1 MVPQV
6 SILRPGIARTSTHEM
21 TRSET
26 WRPPGTRRPSPLSK
40 PSDTREPERKIQMAF
55 STAGGG
61 PFSTGPKM
69 NVTPLIDVLLVLI
82 IVFMLVVVNQRPTGL
97 EAQIPQPPN
106 PNDRTIPPPIR
117 TIVIQIHRAKPG
129 VGRSQAEHPQVMVNE
144 EAVEW
149 DQLRERLRD
158 IFAIRVERI
167 AYVEAD
173 DDIDFQDVADVI
185 AIARIAGVDRVGLL
199 TEDGKH
205 VPMKG

>member
-1 MVPQV
+1 M
-6 SILRPGIARTSTHEM
+6 G
-21 TRSET
+21 
-26 WRPPGTRRPSPLSK
+26 
-40 PSDTREPERKIQMAF
+40 F

-106 PNDRTIPPPIR
+106 PKDHTIPPPNR
-117 TIVIQIHRAKPG
+117 TIVIQIHRAKQG
-129 VGRSQAEHPQVMVNE
+129 VEHSTPERAHPQVMVNE
-144 EAVEW
+144 EAVDW
-149 DQLRERLRD
+149 DHLRDRLRD

-205 VPMKG
+205 VPMTG

>member
-1 MVPQV
+1 
-6 SILRPGIARTSTHEM
+6 
-21 TRSET
+21 
-26 WRPPGTRRPSPLSK
+26 
-40 PSDTREPERKIQMAF
+40 MAV

-82 IVFMLVVVNQRPTGL
+82 IVFMIVVIEQKPTGL
-97 EAQIPQPPN
+97 QTELPQQPKPTDH
-106 PNDRTIPPPIR
+106 PIPPPLT
-117 TIVIQIHRAKPG
+117 TIVIQIHHAK
-129 VGRSQAEHPQVMVNE
+129 VGIEHPQVMVNE
-144 EAVEW
+144 ETVDW
-149 DQLRERLRD
+149 DHLRERLRD

-167 AYVEAD
+167 AYLEAD

-205 VPMKG
+205 VPMAG

>member
-1 MVPQV
+1 
-6 SILRPGIARTSTHEM
+6 
-21 TRSET
+21 
-26 WRPPGTRRPSPLSK
+26 
-40 PSDTREPERKIQMAF
+40 MAF

-69 NVTPLIDVLLVLI
+69 NITPLIDVLLVLI

-185 AIARIAGVDRVGLL
+185 AIARIAGVDRVGLV

-205 VPMKG
+205 APMTG

>member
-1 MVPQV
+1 
-6 SILRPGIARTSTHEM
+6 
-21 TRSET
+21 
-26 WRPPGTRRPSPLSK
+26 
-40 PSDTREPERKIQMAF
+40 MAF

-82 IVFMLVVVNQRPTGL
+82 IVFMLVVIEQKPVGL
-97 EAQIPQPPN
+97 QTEIPQQPN
-106 PNDRTIPPPIR
+106 PKDHTIPPPQT
-117 TIVIQIHRAKPG
+117 TIVVQIRHAKTG
-129 VGRSQAEHPQVMVNE
+129 LEHPQVMVNE
-144 EAVEW
+144 ESVDW
-149 DQLRERLRD
+149 DHLRERLRD

-167 AYVEAD
+167 AYLEAD

-205 VPMKG
+205 VPMAG

>member
-1 MVPQV
+1 
-6 SILRPGIARTSTHEM
+6 
-21 TRSET
+21 
-26 WRPPGTRRPSPLSK
+26 
-40 PSDTREPERKIQMAF
+40 MAF

-69 NVTPLIDVLLVLI
+69 NVTPLIDVLLVLL
-82 IVFMLVVVNQRPTGL
+82 IVFMLVVIEQQPVGL
-97 EAQIPQPPN
+97 KAEIPQPSPK
-106 PNDRTIPPPIR
+106 DSSIPPPQA
-117 TIVIQIHRAKPG
+117 TIVIRIHQAPAGAKLAPAERPQIT
-129 VGRSQAEHPQVMVNE
+129 VNE
-144 EAVEW
+144 EAVPW
-149 DQLRERLRD
+149 DHLRERLRD

-205 VPMKG
+205 LPMAG

>member
-1 MVPQV
+1 M
-6 SILRPGIARTSTHEM
+6 G
-21 TRSET
+21 
-26 WRPPGTRRPSPLSK
+26 
-40 PSDTREPERKIQMAF
+40 F

-82 IVFMLVVVNQRPTGL
+82 IVFMVVVIEQRPTGL
-97 EAQIPQPPN
+97 QTDLPQQPKPT
-106 PNDRTIPPPIR
+106 DHTIPPPQS

-129 VGRSQAEHPQVMVNE
+129 AGRSQAEHPQVLVNE
-144 EAVEW
+144 ESVEW
-149 DQLRERLRD
+149 DHLRERLRD

-173 DDIDFQDVADVI
+173 DDIDFQHVADVI

-205 VPMKG
+205 VPMAG

>member
-1 MVPQV
+1 M
-6 SILRPGIARTSTHEM
+6 G
-21 TRSET
+21 
-26 WRPPGTRRPSPLSK
+26 
-40 PSDTREPERKIQMAF
+40 F

-61 PFSTGPKM
+61 SFSTGPKM

-82 IVFMLVVVNQRPTGL
+82 IVFMVVVIEQRSTGL
-97 EAQIPQPPN
+97 QTNLPQQPN
-106 PNDRTIPPPIR
+106 PRDHSIPPPQR
-117 TIVIQIHRAKPG
+117 TIVIQIHHAKPG
-129 VGRSQAEHPQVMVNE
+129 AAGLQAEHPQVMVNE

-149 DQLRERLRD
+149 GHLRERLRD

-205 VPMKG
+205 IPMTG